1 MKRGENADH
10 SLTAS
15 GLSSADQVNPL
26 PIPHTAAA
34 IYAPESS
41 TVALLRPGGWAN
53 LLCLESITN
62 DDIKLID
69 PDSSL
74 KWSGQSEHKV
84 LQDIRS
90 IYGQDSWF
98 VSRNVLQWPKFIYS
112 QKVKVEQYI
121 IIVK

>member
-1 MKRGENADH
+1 MKLGENAGH

-34 IYAPESS
+34 IYAPGAS
-41 TVALLRPGGWAN
+41 TVAFLLPGGWAN

-69 PDSSL
+69 PDSGL
-74 KWSGQSEHKV
+74 KWSRQSEHKV
-84 LQDIRS
+84 LRDIRS

-98 VSRNVLQWPKFIYS
+98 VSRNVLQWQTFIYS
-112 QKVKVEQYI
+112 PKVKVEQYI
-121 IIVK
+121 IIAK